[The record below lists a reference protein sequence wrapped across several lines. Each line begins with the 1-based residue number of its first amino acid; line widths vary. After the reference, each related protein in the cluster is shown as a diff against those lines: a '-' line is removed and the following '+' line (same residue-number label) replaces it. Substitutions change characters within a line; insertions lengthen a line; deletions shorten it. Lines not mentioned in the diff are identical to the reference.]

1 MNAIPNLKPGNK
13 ARAQH
18 AFDSLATTGLNF
30 EAAHREGWTVAEAEP
45 NTDGSPGV
53 QLQRLDTHD
62 GTAPS
67 FSGDQEAWVYV
78 VARARAGSER
88 HQQALTLLDLSE
100 RSLIEATCGPL

>member
-1 MNAIPNLKPGNK
+1 MNAIPSLTPANE

-18 AFDSLATTGLNF
+18 AFDGLATAGFDF

-45 NTDGSPGV
+45 NTDGTPGV

-62 GTAPS
+62 GTAPGLP
-67 FSGDQEAWVYV
+67 GDKDAWVYV

-88 HQQALTLLDLSE
+88 HRQALALLDPCE
-100 RSLIEATCGPL
+100 RFLIEAACGPI